1 MEKVAKVKGVVGVAP
16 FLINATMVTHGDRTA
31 TGVLLKGVDPAL
43 MGQVLDLPKYI
54 LSGSLEGL
62 RRPGAK
68 PPERPASLIH
78 DPLEDLLA
86 DAGPSSDGGTRSLL
100 EQMERAIRDD
110 QARVDGGVAEDT
122 HPEPDSPRARVA

>member
-31 TGVLLKGVDPAL
+31 TGVLVKGVDPAL

-62 RRPGAK
+62 RRTGAK
-68 PPERPASLIH
+68 PPERPASMFH
-78 DPLEDLLA
+78 DPLDDLFA
-86 DAGPSSDGGTRSLL
+86 DAGAPGDGGSRSLFDA
-100 EQMERAIRDD
+100 MRRA
-110 QARVDGGVAEDT
+110 
-122 HPEPDSPRARVA
+122 